1 MKNLTTITRQ
11 TALEISA
18 KAEKTFGTTRYGS
31 RFSDLIGVPQPYV
44 SKLKK
49 FSETGNEED
58 LPPRKSFGK
67 FLAFLNSD
75 NKVAPVN
82 PNNAPT
88 PKGNN
93 KSGTDLVLTLRDRK
107 TNKFVSGVTTTEE
120 DLRAAILNE
129 KETSDDCKT
138 DAEIL
143 NEIQM
148 RFKMVN
154 QSVSSIF
161 RGGQSGVIV
170 SGPAGC
176 GKSFNVEKKINA
188 EKAIMGDNFKF
199 KHLKGATMSYTGLYT
214 LLWEF
219 RDGGVIVFDDS
230 DKMWEDEDMMNTMKA
245 AMDTSKKR
253 FISTASGGRWVK
265 NLADDQGVEEE
276 EIREFEFKGK
286 IIFITNKDINGL
298 IEKGRK
304 GSEHFAALVDRAF
317 YVDLE
322 MFSLRAKYLWCEYI
336 FMEFIAPQQN
346 LSDELTL
353 EIMEFVSDNRYNL
366 RGMSVR
372 EIEIIASVA
381 NDPVFANDWKDF
393 IKVTRFNRSK

>member
-1 MKNLTTITRQ
+1 MTNLTITRQ
-11 TALEISA
+11 TALEINS
-18 KAEKTFGTTRYGS
+18 KAEKTFGTSRYGS

-49 FSETGNEED
+49 FADTGNEED
-58 LPPRKSFGK
+58 LPPRKSFSK
-67 FLAFLNSD
+67 FLAFLKSD
-75 NKVAPVN
+75 NKVAPTN
-82 PNNAPT
+82 PNPNK
-88 PKGNN
+88 KG
-93 KSGTDLVLTLRDRK
+93 GLVDLIITRRNPE
-107 TNKFVSGVTTTEE
+107 TNKFESGVSTNEE
-120 DLRAAILNE
+120 ELRSAILG
-129 KETSDDCKT
+129 KESSDDCKT

-188 EKAIMGDNFKF
+188 EKEIMGDDFKF
-199 KHLKGATMSYTGLYT
+199 KHLKGATMSYTGLYS

-230 DKMWEDEDMMNTMKA
+230 DKMWEDEDMMNTMKS

-265 NLADDQGVEEE
+265 NLAEDSGVEEE

-336 FMEFIAPQQN
+336 FMEFIAPQQG

-393 IKVTRFNRSK
+393 IKVTRFNRQK